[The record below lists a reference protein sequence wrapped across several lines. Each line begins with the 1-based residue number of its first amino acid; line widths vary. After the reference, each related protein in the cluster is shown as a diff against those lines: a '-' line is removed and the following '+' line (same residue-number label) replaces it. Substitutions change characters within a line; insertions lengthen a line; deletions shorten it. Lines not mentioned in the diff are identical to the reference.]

1 MKTNTTKYSASIENP
16 ESGETINIVGISESD
31 ITEQMANLFDY
42 GLDENGTYVGEEA
55 DS

>member
-1 MKTNTTKYSASIENP
+1 MKTNITKYSASIENP
-16 ESGETINIVGISESD
+16 ENGEIIEIVGISEDD
-31 ITEQMANLFDY
+31 ITAQMSDLFDY